1 MNCQELIEF
10 CMDYIEGALPDDEQV
25 SFRRHLVQC
34 SDCVTF
40 FETYR
45 RTPELTRDALAT
57 KIPASVRESVRSFL
71 QSRRDR

>member
-25 SFRRHLVQC
+25 SFRRHLGQC

-40 FETYR
+40 FETYSF
-45 RTPELTRDALAT
+45 TLS
-57 KIPASVRESVRSFL
+57 ASCGFVR
-71 QSRRDR
+71 